1 MSHVVEH
8 HDVSTQFPTN
18 PKELD
23 QLGESKMVLLVLDLQ
38 SVMFPGLPGVE
49 VVGRT
54 SVVVTNSGQSFYWSG
69 YGFKL
74 HSSLGSLPSGV
85 DQCVLHI
92 YASLAGQ
99 YQLPDNVVLVS
110 AVFWVRCDPSCQ
122 FQQKLTMELQHC
134 AKMTS
139 STKLT
144 FVRAVCSQESLPYT
158 FKKLEGRGS
167 FSEKS
172 SYGCLEV
179 DCFSGHGAV
188 AEGQV
193 EMAYIASLWYSKA
206 DPRNIDIHF
215 SITWDEECHITVGYI
230 KF

>member
-1 MSHVVEH
+1 MLSVHSSQQIMISWTNL
-8 HDVSTQFPTN
+8 VS
-18 PKELD
+18 LWVC
-23 QLGESKMVLLVLDLQ
+23 LLLLVLKSIPTD
-38 SVMFPGLPGVE
+38 LPGVE

-74 HSSLGSLPSGV
+74 HSPPGSLPSGV

-110 AVFWVRCDPSCQ
+110 AVFWVRCDPPCR
-122 FQQKLTMELQHC
+122 FKQKLTIELQHC

-167 FSEKS
+167 FSGQS
-172 SYGCLEV
+172 SYGSLEL
-179 DCFSGHGAV
+179 DHFSGVGV
-188 AEGQV
+188 AGEDV
-193 EMAYIASLWYSKA
+193 ERLYTASLYYLNQSVRSTEIHLVVSWNLDAHIKA
-206 DPRNIDIHF
+206 GGDIRF
-215 SITWDEECHITVGYI
+215 T
-230 KF
+230 

>member
-1 MSHVVEH
+1 
-8 HDVSTQFPTN
+8 
-18 PKELD
+18 
-23 QLGESKMVLLVLDLQ
+23 
-38 SVMFPGLPGVE
+38 MFPDLPGVE
-49 VVGRT
+49 VVGHT

-74 HSSLGSLPSGV
+74 HSPPGSLPSGV

-110 AVFWVRCDPSCQ
+110 AVFWVRCDPPCR
-122 FQQKLTMELQHC
+122 FKQKLKIELQHC

-158 FKKLEGRGS
+158 FKKLEHGS
-167 FSEKS
+167 FSEQS
-172 SYGCLEV
+172 SYGLVEL
-179 DCFSGHGAV
+179 DHFSGLGTAGPG
-188 AEGQV
+188 EDV
-193 EMAYIASLWYSKA
+193 ERLYTASLYYLGLEA
-206 DPRNIDIHF
+206 HCREIHF
-215 SITWDEECHITVGYI
+215 VVNCDTEVHQTVSELWVLLNVLIAFLSVYQ
-230 KF
+230 

>member
-1 MSHVVEH
+1 M
-8 HDVSTQFPTN
+8 
-18 PKELD
+18 
-23 QLGESKMVLLVLDLQ
+23 
-38 SVMFPGLPGVE
+38 
-49 VVGRT
+49 
-54 SVVVTNSGQSFYWSG
+54 VTNSGQSFYWSG

-74 HSSLGSLPSGV
+74 HSPPGSLPSGV

-110 AVFWVRCDPSCQ
+110 AVFWVRCDPPCR
-122 FQQKLTMELQHC
+122 FKQKLTIELQHC

-172 SYGCLEV
+172 SYGNLEV
-179 DCFSGHGAV
+179 NGFSGHGLA
-188 AEGQV
+188 AEDDV
-193 EMAYIASLWYSKA
+193 VKSYIASLWYKCRN
-206 DPRNIDIHF
+206 PRRLDIHF
-215 SITWDEECHITVGYI
+215 VITWDYDVHITVSTNTL
-230 KF
+230 

>member
-1 MSHVVEH
+1 
-8 HDVSTQFPTN
+8 
-18 PKELD
+18 
-23 QLGESKMVLLVLDLQ
+23 
-38 SVMFPGLPGVE
+38 MFPDLPGVE

-74 HSSLGSLPSGV
+74 HSPPGSLPSGV
-85 DQCVLHI
+85 DRCVLHI

-110 AVFWVRCDPSCQ
+110 AVFWVRCDPSCRFKQ
-122 FQQKLTMELQHC
+122 RLTIELQHC
-134 AKMTS
+134 ANMTS

-158 FKKLEGRGS
+158 FNKLEHGS
-167 FSEKS
+167 FSEQS

-179 DCFSGHGAV
+179 NGFSGYGTV

-193 EMAYIASLWYSKA
+193 DRSYVASLWYSKA

-215 SITWDEECHITVGYI
+215 SITWDEKCHITVCYI
-230 KF
+230 KILTHS

>member
-1 MSHVVEH
+1 M
-8 HDVSTQFPTN
+8 
-18 PKELD
+18 
-23 QLGESKMVLLVLDLQ
+23 
-38 SVMFPGLPGVE
+38 
-49 VVGRT
+49 
-54 SVVVTNSGQSFYWSG
+54 VTNSGQFFYWSG

-74 HSSLGSLPSGV
+74 HSPPGSLPSGV
-85 DQCVLHI
+85 NQCVLHI

-99 YQLPDNVVLVS
+99 YKLPDNVVLVS
-110 AVFWVRCDPSCQ
+110 AVFWVRCDPPCR
-122 FQQKLTMELQHC
+122 FKPKLTIELQHC

-167 FSEKS
+167 FSEQS

-179 DCFSGHGAV
+179 NGFSGCGTV

-193 EMAYIASLWYSKA
+193 DKSYIASLWYSKA

-215 SITWDEECHITVGYI
+215 SITWDEACHITVCYI
-230 KF
+230 QILAHS

>member
-1 MSHVVEH
+1 M
-8 HDVSTQFPTN
+8 
-18 PKELD
+18 
-23 QLGESKMVLLVLDLQ
+23 
-38 SVMFPGLPGVE
+38 
-49 VVGRT
+49 
-54 SVVVTNSGQSFYWSG
+54 VTNSGQSFYWSG
-69 YGFKL
+69 YGLKL
-74 HSSLGSLPSGV
+74 HSPPGSLPTGV

-110 AVFWVRCDPSCQ
+110 AVFWVRCDPPCR
-122 FQQKLTMELQHC
+122 FKQKLTLEIQHC

-167 FSEKS
+167 FSEQS

-179 DCFSGHGAV
+179 DRFSGHGAG

-193 EMAYIASLWYSKA
+193 EMSYIASLWYLKA
-206 DPRNIDIHF
+206 DPCNVYIHF
-215 SITWDEECHITVGYI
+215 SITWDEECHITVCYI
-230 KF
+230 RFL